1 MRKTIG
7 MLGIMAA
14 ALAMGATT
22 SKVAASQVNEANRQM
37 IPGGGGLSY
46 TALRRD
52 RIPVTGGDNDSRRRR
67 KIKATRSGGI
77 HKHFNKKKH
86 GRNLRRKHGRA
97 AK

>member
-7 MLGIMAA
+7 MIGIMAA

-37 IPGGGGLSY
+37 IPGGGGMSY
-46 TALRRD
+46 ITNRRE
-52 RIPVTGGDNDSRRRR
+52 RLPFTGGDNSPGRRR
-67 KIKATRSGGI
+67 KIKATRTGGI

-86 GRNLRRKHGRA
+86 GRMLRRKHGRA